1 MGRPAWHARLVVR
14 GIIALAVGCV
24 AGFAL
29 APSLGLAAGLL
40 SGWAAGA
47 LTAACWLL
55 IAVWPMDPAQTRTH
69 ATTEDPGRSIGRAT
83 ALLGSVASV
92 GAVVAVLTQTHQ
104 ARGVLAFVLAGVALV
119 SVAASWLLIQTIY
132 ILRLADVYYAD
143 PEGGLLFNQDE
154 PPRYTDFA
162 YVAFGVGLTYQV
174 ADTNVTTN
182 AMRRIIIGQS
192 MLGYLFGAVILGTVI
207 NLLAGL

>member
-1 MGRPAWHARLVVR
+1 M
-14 GIIALAVGCV
+14 
-24 AGFAL
+24 
-29 APSLGLAAGLL
+29 
-40 SGWAAGA
+40 
-47 LTAACWLL
+47 
-55 IAVWPMDPAQTRTH
+55 
-69 ATTEDPGRSIGRAT
+69 
-83 ALLGSVASV
+83 GSVASV